1 MTFRRI
7 LLTYGIL
14 AVIAGLFLAVRTTY
28 LNLLLKPV
36 PATVTEV
43 TQEPVTVKHSDGT
56 SEERMMDVVNAEYEC
71 YGVKDTIP
79 LVPGWTK
86 GLTSKQIDKL
96 KVGDKVEVLVDP
108 MTGDAKTTES
118 YTLAIMQCA
127 IAAVMIYLGRK
138 GRKGY
143 KAEFFDRYKLPFIVT
158 MVLSGVVLG
167 YAIYEEFFY
176 TPGGFMPGMAALG
189 AFLWVF
195 GIMIIA
201 LIIEIVM
208 WTVAI
213 VRYRKRERESV
224 EVKE

>member
-43 TQEPVTVKHSDGT
+43 TQEPVTIKHSDST
-56 SEERMMDVVNAEYEC
+56 FEERMMDVVNAEYEC

-108 MTGDAKTTES
+108 MTGDAKTRES

-127 IAAVMIYLGRK
+127 IAAVMIYLGRN

-167 YAIYEEFFY
+167 YSIYEEFFY
-176 TPGGFMPGMAALG
+176 APGGFMPGMAALG

-195 GIMIIA
+195 GIMMIA

-213 VRYRKRERESV
+213 VRYRKRE
-224 EVKE
+224 KQLNDKQ